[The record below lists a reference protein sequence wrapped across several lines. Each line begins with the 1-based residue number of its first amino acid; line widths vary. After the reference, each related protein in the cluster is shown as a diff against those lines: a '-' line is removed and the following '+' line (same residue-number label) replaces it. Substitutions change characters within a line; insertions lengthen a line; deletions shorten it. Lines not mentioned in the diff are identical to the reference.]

1 VRGVIVTYRQRCE
14 LVLWVIISTGFVLT
28 GCSRP
33 LSYAEVAATATVTGC
48 WPSRY
53 PTPVAPRQTA
63 VLTDTLGATM
73 TVVLPT
79 ATPLP
84 LCPPGAGEAATPL
97 PTPIPPPKPYPT
109 MVAALPQNT
118 GGLETAFALP
128 GRIYQLDLA
137 VHPTEN
143 WPAVAM
149 MHRQSLL
156 DEPIQLYV
164 RVFDPFSKRW
174 GVAQQVDVGA
184 SSAGRDSNGSIAV
197 AVTGD
202 RTVHAVWGASDADG
216 GLWTSASSDFGAN
229 WSEPE
234 RMATNCTL
242 VTDLQ
247 ATVDGQLVALAMCG
261 RLPTHPTLLV
271 RRANGQ
277 WQPPQQLRIAGR
289 FGSLVVVGDGPD
301 AQAVAFVTGHGDG
314 MPTDVG
320 YLVSG
325 NLASGNWQVREV
337 RLDVP
342 GNYHF
347 RQQGLV
353 FVRPQSDGTTQTG
366 IVFTWKGQYSASLYV
381 LTSLDAGQTWGPVT
395 PIVGG
400 ERNADRAEED
410 LAFVA
415 PAYAAQADQLVAIW
429 TCCGDAQEIEA
440 ATHYASS
447 TTPGSAPW
455 QPVGLDAAVPLVL
468 GARSA
473 GDTVTAQAVGAG
485 DVWVAWVERR
495 KEVLVRS
502 VPAAQ
507 LVQEVSP

>member
-1 VRGVIVTYRQRCE
+1 VRGAIVTYCQPCK
-14 LVLWVIISTGFVLT
+14 LVLWVCLSTLLVLT
-28 GCSRP
+28 GCAYP
-33 LSYAEVAATATVTGC
+33 LSYAEVVATATVTGC
-48 WPSRY
+48 WPARY

-63 VLTDTLGATM
+63 VLTDTLGTTT

-79 ATPLP
+79 VTPLP
-84 LCPPGAGEAATPL
+84 LCPPKPGEAATPL
-97 PTPIPPPKPYPT
+97 PTPIPPPEPYPT

-137 VHPTEN
+137 THPTEN
-143 WPAVAM
+143 WPAVAV

-174 GVAQQVDVGA
+174 GIAQQVDVGD
-184 SSAGRDSNGSIAV
+184 SSAGQDPNGSIAV
-197 AVTGD
+197 AISGD

-216 GLWTSASSDFGAN
+216 GLWTSASSDFGAS
-229 WSEPE
+229 WTKPE
-234 RMATNCTL
+234 RIATDCTL
-242 VTDLQ
+242 VADLQ

-261 RLPTHPTLLV
+261 RLPTHPTLIV
-271 RRANGQ
+271 RRADGQ
-277 WQPPQQLRIAGR
+277 WLPPQQLRIAAR
-289 FGSLVVVGDGPD
+289 FGSLVVVGDGPT
-301 AQAVAFVTGHGDG
+301 ARVVAFVTGHGDG

-325 NLASGNWQVREV
+325 NLGDGRWQVREV
-337 RLDVP
+337 PLDLP

-347 RQQGLV
+347 RQQGLA
-353 FVRPQSDGTTQTG
+353 FARPQPNGSTQTG
-366 IVFTWKGQYSASLYV
+366 IVFTWKGQYSASLYA
-381 LTSLDAGQTWGPVT
+381 LKSLDAGQTWGPVT

-400 ERNADRAEED
+400 DRAAGRAEED

-415 PAYAAQADQLVAIW
+415 PAYAAQADQLLAVW
-429 TCCGDAQEIEA
+429 TCCGDAEEIEE

-447 TTPGSAPW
+447 TTPGSATW
-455 QPVGLDAAVPLVL
+455 QPATLQAAVPLVL

-473 GDTVTAQAVGAG
+473 GDTVSAQAPGAG
-485 DVWVAWVERR
+485 DVWIAWVERH

-507 LVQEVSP
+507 LVQEVVR

>member
-1 VRGVIVTYRQRCE
+1 VAILFQQLYSLGSPPCLRILLCLMVFLT
-14 LVLWVIISTGFVLT
+14 TT
-28 GCSRP
+28 GCAPP
-33 LSYAEVAATATVTGC
+33 LSYAEVAATAILTGC
-48 WPSRY
+48 WPGRY

-63 VLTDTLGATM
+63 TLTNTLGTTT

-97 PTPIPPPKPYPT
+97 PTPIPAPEPYPT
-109 MVAALPQNT
+109 MVAELPENT

-137 VHPTEN
+137 THPTEN
-143 WPAVAM
+143 WPTIAV

-156 DEPIQLYV
+156 QESIQLYV
-164 RVFDPFSKRW
+164 RVFDPFAKRW

-184 SSAGRDSNGSIAV
+184 SSAGRDPNGSIAV

-216 GLWTSASSDFGAN
+216 GLWTRASRDYGAS
-229 WSEPE
+229 WSEPT
-234 RMATNCTL
+234 RIATGCTL
-242 VTDLQ
+242 VADVR

-261 RLPTHPTLLV
+261 RLPTHPTLIL
-271 RRANGQ
+271 RRADGQ
-277 WQPPQQLRIAGR
+277 WQPPQQLRIPGR

-314 MPTDVG
+314 MPTDVA

-337 RLDVP
+337 RLHVP

-347 RQQGLV
+347 RQQGLA
-353 FVRPQSDGTTQTG
+353 FNRNGQMG

-381 LTSLDAGQTWGPVT
+381 LTSLDAGRTWGPVT

-447 TTPGSAPW
+447 TMPDSTPW
-455 QPVGLDAAVPLVL
+455 QPTGLQAAVPLVL